1 MKHYLNL
8 TSSVLTL
15 NSPCKNHGSVNSLH
29 LYAGTWDAEP
39 QKTMVALTVYACE
52 EELGM
57 LNLKSTF
64 SNSKEKH
71 TILWATMKQMCST
84 TA

>member
-1 MKHYLNL
+1 
-8 TSSVLTL
+8 
-15 NSPCKNHGSVNSLH
+15 
-29 LYAGTWDAEP
+29 
-39 QKTMVALTVYACE
+39 MVALTVYACE